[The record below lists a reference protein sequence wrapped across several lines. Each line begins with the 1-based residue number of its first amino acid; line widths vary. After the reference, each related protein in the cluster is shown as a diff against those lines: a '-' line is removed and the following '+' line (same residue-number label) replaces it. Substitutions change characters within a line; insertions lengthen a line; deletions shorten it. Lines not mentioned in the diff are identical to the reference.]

1 MSNETNKQEMS
12 HSQAKRLAR
21 QKEIANQKKDNLIN
35 NLIIYGII
43 GVVALVIIAAI
54 GVSIYKSATKIAPS
68 SDYSAKLNDN
78 GFIKGVNAASTLDL
92 CEYKGIEIPLSEIE
106 YTDAEMQEAINNALS
121 ANQVLSTDENLVS
134 EDGSKLDIAFVG
146 SIDGVEFEGGSAES
160 YDLTL
165 GSGMF
170 IDGFEEQLVGKK
182 VGENVTVNVTFP
194 EEYGN
199 EELNG
204 KDAVFEVTING
215 IYQNPEFNDD
225 FVKEHLSSFADTA
238 EGYKTYLKET
248 NEQSRKIDWLD
259 QYIQD
264 NTSVKSYPKSY
275 LRNIQCVKM
284 YDDQQSYDMINSYY
298 QSAYG
303 SPAYNSFTEYI
314 QMDDAA
320 YQVSVKTQSMTQ
332 AKADLIYQAI
342 LEKEGIT
349 VTVDDVKATEG
360 DTYDNMV
367 ETYGA
372 GFVAKDYIKNK
383 ALEIVTESAV
393 VK

>member
-21 QKEIANQKKDNLIN
+21 QKEIANQKKENVVN

-43 GVVALVIIAAI
+43 GVVALLIVAAI
-54 GVSIYKSATKIAPS
+54 GVSIYKAATKIAPS
-68 SDYSAKLNDN
+68 SDYSAKLSDN

-92 CEYKGIEIPLSEIE
+92 CDYKGIEIPLSEIE
-106 YTDAEMQEAINNALS
+106 YTEAEMQEAINNSLS
-121 ANQVLSTDENLVS
+121 ANQVLSTDETLVS
-134 EDGSKLDIAFVG
+134 ENGSKLDIAFVG

-194 EEYGN
+194 EDYGN

-215 IYQNPEFNDD
+215 IYQNPEFDD
-225 FVKEHLSSFADTA
+225 AFVKEHLSSFADTA
-238 EGYKTYLKET
+238 NGYKAYLKET

-259 QYIQD
+259 KYIQD

-284 YDDQQSYDMINSYY
+284 YDDQQSYEMINSYY

-320 YQVSVKTQSMTQ
+320 YQVSVRTQSMTQ

-342 LEKEGIT
+342 LEKEGVT